1 MAAAGELFLR
11 QICTKKAFLLMIVE
25 EKPTMTRA
33 VEAGIAAAVMLAAW
47 MYMAAATEIQNPYFH
62 PPHGTEIQNP
72 YFHPPQTSAPTPDGT
87 PPDVHPERCKYL
99 EQHYFDC
106 ADRNGASQCKVED
119 DARLA
124 CVIQ

>member
-1 MAAAGELFLR
+1 
-11 QICTKKAFLLMIVE
+11 MIVD
-25 EKPTMTRA
+25 EKTIMTRA

-47 MYMAAATEIQNPYFH
+47 IYTAAA
-62 PPHGTEIQNP
+62 TEIQNP

-99 EQHYFDC
+99 KQHYFDC
-106 ADRNGASQCKVED
+106 ADRNGASQSKVED

>member
-1 MAAAGELFLR
+1 
-11 QICTKKAFLLMIVE
+11 MIVE

-33 VEAGIAAAVMLAAW
+33 VEAGVAAAVMLAAW
-47 MYMAAATEIQNPYFH
+47 IYTAAA
-62 PPHGTEIQNP
+62 TEIQNP

>member
-1 MAAAGELFLR
+1 
-11 QICTKKAFLLMIVE
+11 
-25 EKPTMTRA
+25 MTRA

-47 MYMAAATEIQNPYFH
+47 MYTAAATEIQNPYFH
-62 PPHGTEIQNP
+62 PR
-72 YFHPPQTSAPTPDGT
+72 QTSAPPPDGT
-87 PPDVHPERCKYL
+87 PPDIHPERCKHL

-106 ADRNGASQCKVED
+106 ADRHGASQCKVED